1 MPLYEFYC
9 TDCRSKFELLTSYE
23 TSQAGMV
30 CASCHGQHVRKLLS
44 VFARPSRGDDS
55 SSHGGPTSP
64 FAQGRTITRSSMGLN
79 EALRIRPVIGVE
91 DERAFALA
99 DDCLEIVRMR

>member
-55 SSHGGPTSP
+55 SSHGARHHHPLRGEQLRG
-64 FAQGRTITRSSMGLN
+64 AQW
-79 EALRIRPVIGVE
+79 V
-91 DERAFALA
+91 
-99 DDCLEIVRMR
+99 

>member
-1 MPLYEFYC
+1 
-9 TDCRSKFELLTSYE
+9 
-23 TSQAGMV
+23 
-30 CASCHGQHVRKLLS
+30 
-44 VFARPSRGDDS
+44 
-55 SSHGGPTSP
+55 
-64 FAQGRTITRSSMGLN
+64 MGLN

>member
-30 CASCHGQHVRKLLS
+30 YASCHGQHVRKLLS
-44 VFARPSRGDDS
+44 VFARPSRGDDN
-55 SSHGGPTSP
+55 SSHG
-64 FAQGRTITRSSMGLN
+64 AGRHN
-79 EALRIRPVIGVE
+79 PLRAKR
-91 DERAFALA
+91 
-99 DDCLEIVRMR
+99 